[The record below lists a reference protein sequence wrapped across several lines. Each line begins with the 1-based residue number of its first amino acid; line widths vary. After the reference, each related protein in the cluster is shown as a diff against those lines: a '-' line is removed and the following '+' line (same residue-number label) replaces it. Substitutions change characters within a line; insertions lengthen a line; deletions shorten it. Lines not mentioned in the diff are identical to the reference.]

1 MRAEAAEY
9 EIIASC
15 LCYEDC
21 MTQAIESLS
30 HNDFGHPYRDIF
42 KAIEECSG
50 SNFEDFPIDV
60 EAKLKHSG
68 QGVSDFWNY
77 INDAKPSI
85 SEQISVVKEMSLRR
99 SLFNFAGELMS
110 HAKEEPDIRD
120 IAVQSSQKLADL
132 LNGSVKRKEQ
142 GMSDVMSDTMALID
156 KIRAGESLGM
166 KTGLDIDKITQGFQK
181 GQFYILAAR
190 PSMGKTAM
198 AVQIAQSIAVHNS
211 VAFLSLETTNKSLGM
226 RYLANHARVDGE
238 KIREGRLNESEMNRL
253 HESVSRLS
261 EMKIVMDD
269 TTDISAHGLHTK
281 VNYLK
286 RKYGIDFLI
295 VDYVQLMKSDR
306 DNREQQVAEISR
318 ACVSVA
324 KEFDICVMGLAQLNR
339 GVESRGGDK
348 RPMLSDLRESGQLE
362 QDAFC
367 VMLLHRP
374 EYYGIKTYPDGNPT
388 DGIAEVIVAKHKD
401 GKTGIK
407 KMMFEKN
414 TMRFE
419 NLMPY

>member
-15 LCYEDC
+15 LFNENCY
-21 MTQAIESLS
+21 IEATDSLTEK
-30 HNDFGHPYRDIF
+30 DFGHPYREMF
-42 KAIEECSG
+42 KAIKDHTG
-50 SNFEDFPIDV
+50 DFDNLPVDV
-60 EAKLKHSG
+60 EAKLKHAG
-68 QGVSDFWNY
+68 TPVDDFWHY
-77 INDAKPSI
+77 SEGTKSSI
-85 SEQISVVKEMSLRR
+85 TEQIEVVKDMSLRR
-99 SLFNFAGELMS
+99 ALFNLSGELMN
-110 HAKEEPDIRD
+110 HVKEEPDVKD
-120 IAVQSSQKLADL
+120 FAVKTSQQLADL
-132 LNGSVKRKEQ
+132 LNGQAKRKEQ
-142 GMSDVMSDTMALID
+142 GMGDVMKDSLELIE
-156 KIRAGESLGM
+156 KIRAGDSLGM
-166 KTGLDIDKITQGFQK
+166 KTGLDIDQITQGFQK

-198 AVQIAQSIAVHNS
+198 AVQVAQHIAIENS

-226 RYLANHARVDGE
+226 RYLANHARVKGDR
-238 KIREGRLNESEMNRL
+238 IREGNLTDAELEALRQSAE
-253 HESVSRLS
+253 HLS
-261 EMKIVMDD
+261 GMSIVMDD
-269 TTDISAHGLHTK
+269 TTDISAQGLHTK

-286 RKYGIDFLI
+286 RKYDVDFLI

-324 KEFDICVMGLAQLNR
+324 KEFDICVLGLAQLNR

-374 EYYGIKTYPDGNPT
+374 EYYGIKMYPEGGST
-388 DGIAEVIVAKHKD
+388 EGIAEVIIAKHKD
-401 GKTGIK
+401 GKTGVK
-407 KMMFEKN
+407 KMLFEKE